1 MTKKY
6 ELINFFEI
14 TLTEYLSLLM
24 QIVHLSHLHV
34 GSQFQLAVFEKV
46 VQEINQLIPDAIV
59 ITGDLTDESLLKQYE
74 ECKKLISKFDTKNYQ
89 RTF

>member
-24 QIVHLSHLHV
+24 QMVHLSDLHV
-34 GSQFQLAVFEKV
+34 DSQFQLAVFEKV
-46 VQEINQLIPDAIV
+46 VQEINQLKPDAIV

-74 ECKKLISKFDTKNYQ
+74 
-89 RTF
+89 